1 VDRILREQR
10 RLEAEEEVAEG
21 DLVYIQRELNERLA
35 RLARLRR
42 QKRLLLDKGK
52 EMVRRNLESLD
63 ELEAEESLEV
73 VAPTNN
79 ALDEVECQDLEAV
92 VPASCAFDEVEVDWS
107 AVDLSSLGPVDLGV
121 LDETVEPVVDS
132 SSNS

>member
-1 VDRILREQR
+1 MDRILREQR

-63 ELEAEESLEV
+63 E
-73 VAPTNN
+73 
-79 ALDEVECQDLEAV
+79 
-92 VPASCAFDEVEVDWS
+92 
-107 AVDLSSLGPVDLGV
+107 
-121 LDETVEPVVDS
+121 
-132 SSNS
+132 